1 MALVISP
8 ATGPNPPAPF
18 PIREGG
24 AGPAFLLAY
33 SPSRVGKGLGLG
45 LLPAGSV
52 TKAELVY
59 GAHKS
64 AKVAENLQKLETF
77 FTGLDSLPFDDPAAG
92 MAGEIRATLDRQ
104 GQQIGPNDLLIAS
117 IALAYGLTLVSHNT
131 GEFGRVPGLRL
142 EDWEAEP

>member
-1 MALVISP
+1 MRYLLDTNACIAILNGSSASVETRVRRTP
-8 ATGPNPPAPF
+8 A
-18 PIREGG
+18 RD
-24 AGPAFLLAY
+24 LLLCAIVK
-33 SPSRVGKGLGLG
+33 S
-45 LLPAGSV
+45 
-52 TKAELVY
+52 ELVY

-142 EDWEAEP
+142 EDWEA